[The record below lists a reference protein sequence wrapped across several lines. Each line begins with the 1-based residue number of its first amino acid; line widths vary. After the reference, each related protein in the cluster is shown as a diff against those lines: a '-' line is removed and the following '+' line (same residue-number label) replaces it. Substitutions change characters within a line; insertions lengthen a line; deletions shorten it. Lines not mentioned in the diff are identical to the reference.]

1 MNEVFLIPT
10 IEELEQQASIL
21 PGIHPM
27 EVVTML
33 RIMQAS
39 DHVRDDISEPMRKKY
54 AVSEG
59 KLRVLIVLRN
69 AEEGVIPSLLAAK
82 VGVSKATISN
92 MIVRMERDHLVYTM
106 PDKEDKRGKKVVL
119 TEKGKELLARVLPEL
134 YLHIS
139 RLIGRLS
146 VEEQKVLASLLA
158 KMVE

>member
-10 IEELEQQASIL
+10 IEELQKQASIL

-33 RIMQAS
+33 RIMKAA
-39 DHVRDDISEPMRKKY
+39 DHVRNDISDPVKKKY
-54 AVSEG
+54 DVSEG

-69 AEEGVIPSLLAAK
+69 AEEGIIPSLLAAK

-92 MIVRMERDHLVYTM
+92 MIVRMERDQLVYTM

-119 TEKGKELLARVLPEL
+119 TEKGKDLLALVLPEL

-139 RLIGRLS
+139 KLIGRLTE
-146 VEEQKVLASLLA
+146 EEQKELVRLLA

>member
-1 MNEVFLIPT
+1 MSEAFLIPT
-10 IEELEQQASIL
+10 IEELEHQASVL

-33 RIMQAS
+33 RIMKAADQ
-39 DHVRDDISEPMRKKY
+39 VRNDISNPLKREHN
-54 AVSEG
+54 VSEG

-69 AEEGVIPSLLAAK
+69 APKGVIPSLLALK

-92 MIVRMERDHLVYTM
+92 MIVRLERDHLIYTT
-106 PDKEDKRGKKVVL
+106 PDIEDKRGKIVFL
-119 TEKGKELLARVLPEL
+119 TEKGKSLLSEVLPEL

-139 RLIGRLS
+139 QLIGRLS
-146 VEEQKVLASLLA
+146 EEEQKELVRLLA